1 MFEGISDRLDQVSRK
16 LRGWGKLTKSNIE
29 EALRDIRVAFLEA
42 DVHYQVVTDFLDQVK
57 IRALGKEVAES
68 LTPGQQF
75 IKIVRDEMT
84 VILGKKNEALDLSGS
99 APAGIML
106 VGLQGS
112 GKTTTAAKLAYHLR
126 QESGRKPLLMALDT
140 RRPAAAEQLDVLAQR
155 VNVACYRGEHESD
168 IPSLIRGGYERARE
182 HGHDV
187 LIADTAGRLHIDR
200 ELMDELI
207 LVQRELKPRET
218 LLVLDA
224 MAGQDAV
231 RVAQAFAEEVQISG
245 LVLTKLDG
253 DARGGAALSVR
264 SATGIPIKFQG
275 IGEKES
281 DLEPFHPD
289 RLANRILGM
298 GDMLSLI
305 EKAESVWEEG
315 QGKALEMKFGSGKFD
330 LEDFVGQFQ
339 ALKKMG
345 SMESIMGMIPGLKKA
360 AVGPEQLK
368 TAEREMVRFEAII
381 RSMTPQE
388 RRTPAI
394 VKGSRRKRI
403 AAGSGTTPADVN
415 RLLKRFQAV
424 KKLMKGKP
432 GKRRRGG
439 IPDFLP
445 GTFRV

>member
-1 MFEGISDRLDQVSRK
+1 MFEGISDRLDRVSRK
-16 LRGWGKLTKSNIE
+16 LRGWGKLSKSNIE

-339 ALKKMG
+339 ALKKM
-345 SMESIMGMIPGLKKA
+345 
-360 AVGPEQLK
+360 
-368 TAEREMVRFEAII
+368 
-381 RSMTPQE
+381 
-388 RRTPAI
+388 
-394 VKGSRRKRI
+394 
-403 AAGSGTTPADVN
+403 
-415 RLLKRFQAV
+415 
-424 KKLMKGKP
+424 
-432 GKRRRGG
+432 
-439 IPDFLP
+439 
-445 GTFRV
+445 